1 MSRRTP
7 DPTSAKSAVEA
18 KRNALD
24 NAILEHLRSHGQAV
38 QSTEI
43 ARATRI
49 SWTGVVGRLGAL
61 VRIGAVRRSEIGK
74 DRAGKKVI
82 TFQAISN
89 DAPAARRTEAPFRPL
104 NAPRATVIPV
114 RSQGRIANTPF
125 NDAPVSMGRPEFRE
139 IAS

>member
-7 DPTSAKSAVEA
+7 DPTSAKSAIEA

-24 NAILEHLRSHGQAV
+24 NAILEHLRSHGQAT
-38 QSTEI
+38 QSKAI
-43 ARATRI
+43 AQAI
-49 SWTGVVGRLGAL
+49 GASWTAIVGRLHAL
-61 VRIGAVRRSEIGK
+61 VRVQAVRRSEIGK

-104 NAPRATVIPV
+104 SAPRATVIPV
-114 RSQGRIANTPF
+114 RSHGRIAATPF
-125 NDAPVSMGRPEFRE
+125 NDAPVSMGRPEYRE
-139 IAS
+139 IA